1 MNVSLKLA
9 MGAAAV
15 VLVALIGYNLL
26 PGRSDSGVGGPE
38 ASPTASPTPTP
49 IALSSPDVGTT
60 LSAGRYRLAEPFLQ
74 PVSLTLPAGWQIDQ
88 LDTGMVKLRD
98 LSGGAEIDF
107 VIVDGVP
114 LDPCH
119 SERGDRSPAPVTA
132 SGLEAAFR
140 GMTGFDATP
149 PLTTSIDG
157 QQVRRFTISNSID
170 TSTAG
175 CSGGTQLPLFHVKG
189 GDSPETNGGTSQE
202 LRIVDVGSGLLIL
215 TDPATT
221 ALSTD
226 EKARMDSILS
236 SIAFE

>member
-1 MNVSLKLA
+1 M
-9 MGAAAV
+9 
-15 VLVALIGYNLL
+15 
-26 PGRSDSGVGGPE
+26 
-38 ASPTASPTPTP
+38 
-49 IALSSPDVGTT
+49 
-60 LSAGRYRLAEPFLQ
+60 
-74 PVSLTLPAGWQIDQ
+74 
-88 LDTGMVKLRD
+88 
-98 LSGGAEIDF
+98 
-107 VIVDGVP
+107 
-114 LDPCH
+114 
-119 SERGDRSPAPVTA
+119 
-132 SGLEAAFR
+132 

-226 EKARMDSILS
+226 EKAKDGLDSLVHRLRVVAPGNRSWRI
-236 SIAFE
+236 IVGAP